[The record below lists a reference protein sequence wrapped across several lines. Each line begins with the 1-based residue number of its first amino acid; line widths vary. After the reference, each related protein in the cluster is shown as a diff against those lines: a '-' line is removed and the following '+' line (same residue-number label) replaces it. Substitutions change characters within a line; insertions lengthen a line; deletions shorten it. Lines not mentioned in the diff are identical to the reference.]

1 MNIQLCLYLLPWWC
15 TNPSSVFILVFASI
29 FGVFLNRIAL
39 TCNNHRM
46 IMGLDFFI
54 AVISELNF
62 SYLR

>member
-29 FGVFLNRIAL
+29 FGVFKKKLFLLAIIVNDNGVRFL
-39 TCNNHRM
+39 
-46 IMGLDFFI
+46 I